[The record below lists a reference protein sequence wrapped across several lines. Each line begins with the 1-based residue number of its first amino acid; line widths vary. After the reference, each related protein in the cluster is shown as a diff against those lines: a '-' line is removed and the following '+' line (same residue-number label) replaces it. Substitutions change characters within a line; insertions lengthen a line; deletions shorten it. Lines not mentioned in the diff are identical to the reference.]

1 MQAVAV
7 QAAAS
12 FTLAAVL
19 WPSISTA
26 HAVAGL
32 ASALGPW
39 LPLRPLPEQQ
49 VVVVMPGSGG
59 AARGAKAPGGPSGAV
74 RAAGAI
80 TLGVEEEFV
89 LLDPST
95 GDTVPPA
102 PIWCGCSAGS
112 RACSRS

>member
-1 MQAVAV
+1 M

-12 FTLAAVL
+12 FTLGGSPPRPL
-19 WPSISTA
+19 ISTA

-39 LPLRPLPEQQ
+39 LPPHPLPEQQ
-49 VVVVMPGSGG
+49 GVGGYGRIGPCPPGREG
-59 AARGAKAPGGPSGAV
+59 ARWPVGAV
-74 RAAGAI
+74 RAAHAI

-95 GDTVPPA
+95 G
-102 PIWCGCSAGS
+102 
-112 RACSRS
+112 